1 MTKLKVIALFCA
13 VVALAA
19 LFIWKGKGLVSGGE
33 EKLFGV
39 TVSELQKARAIL
51 VNVLDETAFNDAH
64 IAGGSGVYSI
74 NIPFDKMSDMDKL
87 PKSATIVTYCSN
99 YMCMACHSA
108 AKHLIE
114 AQYPQVR
121 IYAGGMAEWYQY
133 AQQNKDLYRFEGPAR
148 MSYLGVVV
156 NRPENLNSS
165 KEIITAE
172 ELQKLIAGV

>member
-1 MTKLKVIALFCA
+1 MTKLKIIALFCA
-13 VVALAA
+13 ILAIAA
-19 LFIWKGKGLVSGGE
+19 LFVWKGRGLVSTE

-39 TVSELQKARAIL
+39 PASELKNARAIL

-64 IAGGSGVYSI
+64 IAGGAGVYSI
-74 NIPFDKMSDMDKL
+74 NIPFDKMSDMEKL
-87 PKSATIVTYCSN
+87 PKTAMIVTYCSN

-108 AKHLIE
+108 AKYLVV

-121 IYAGGMAEWYQY
+121 IYAGGMADWYQH
-133 AQQNKDLYRFEGPAR
+133 AQQNKELYRIEGPTR

-156 NRPENLNSS
+156 NRPEHLDAS